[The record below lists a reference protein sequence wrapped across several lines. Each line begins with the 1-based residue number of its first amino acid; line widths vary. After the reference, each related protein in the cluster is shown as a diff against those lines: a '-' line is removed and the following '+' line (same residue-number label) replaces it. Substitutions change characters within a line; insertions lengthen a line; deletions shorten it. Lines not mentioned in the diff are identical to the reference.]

1 MKQLLLVII
10 AAAGALAQQTTS
22 PDHPSMDP
30 KSCPMHATHMK
41 AQSADD
47 QRFAE
52 MNARGNRSMGFD
64 QSKTTHHF
72 RALDDGGAIEVTV
85 NDATDTTDLAAIRT
99 HLIQIAKQFA
109 AGDFTAP
116 MMTHAETP
124 PGAAEMQ
131 KLANKIA
138 YTYEELPD
146 GARVRIT
153 TGDLK
158 ALEAVHK
165 FFAYQIK
172 EHRTGD
178 VSLRISTDR
187 VQ

>member
-10 AAAGALAQQTTS
+10 SAAGALAQQTAS
-22 PDHPSMDP
+22 PDHASMDP
-30 KSCPMHATHMK
+30 KTCPMHAAHVK

-52 MNARGNRSMGFD
+52 MQERGNRSMGFD
-64 QSKTTHHF
+64 QGKTTHHF
-72 RALDDGGAIEVTV
+72 QSLEDGGTIEVTV
-85 NDATDTTDLAAIRT
+85 NDPADATDLAAIRG
-99 HLIQIAKQFA
+99 HLTQVAKQFA
-109 AGDFTAP
+109 AGDSTAP
-116 MMTHAETP
+116 IMTHAELP

-138 YTYEELPD
+138 YSYEELPN

-153 TGDLK
+153 TGDPK
-158 ALEAVHK
+158 ALAAVHE
-165 FFAYQIK
+165 FFDYQIK

-178 VSLRISTDR
+178 ANMTEH
-187 VQ
+187 

>member
-1 MKQLLLVII
+1 MKQFLFLII
-10 AAAGALAQQTTS
+10 AAAGMLAQQAA
-22 PDHPSMDP
+22 PQDHAAMDP
-30 KSCPMHATHMK
+30 NSCPMHAEHMK
-41 AQSADD
+41 AQGGDR
-47 QRFAE
+47 RFAE
-52 MNARGNRSMGFD
+52 MQERGNRSMGFD

-72 RALDDGGAIEVTV
+72 RSLEDGGAIEVTV
-85 NDATDTTDLAAIRT
+85 NDSADTADLAAIRS
-99 HLIQIAKQFA
+99 HLTQIAKQFA

-116 MMTHAETP
+116 MMTHAEMP

-158 ALEAVHK
+158 ALEAVHD
-165 FFAYQIK
+165 FFAYQSK
-172 EHRTGD
+172 EHRTGAGAPAH
-178 VSLRISTDR
+178 
-187 VQ
+187 QH